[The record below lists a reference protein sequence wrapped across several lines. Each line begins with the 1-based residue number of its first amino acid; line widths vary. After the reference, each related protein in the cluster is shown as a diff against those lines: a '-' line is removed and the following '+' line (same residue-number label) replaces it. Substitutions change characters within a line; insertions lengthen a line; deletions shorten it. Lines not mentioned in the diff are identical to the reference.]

1 MPLVNRKDKKS
12 VEQYNKDYEMMRKQ
26 IWSKNGKLEYM
37 PDEPKEKKKGIGIIP
52 AAWKVLFGEDADT
65 AQVER
70 VASGVGG
77 GVVNAG
83 RMVGQAVKKVG
94 VIGAPAEYLDQAIDP
109 YVQAY
114 QDMVAMPVQKGMDKS
129 SALIKQLLE
138 SGK

>member
-1 MPLVNRKDKKS
+1 
-12 VEQYNKDYEMMRKQ
+12 MMRKQ

-83 RMVGQAVKKVG
+83 RMVGQAVKKGG
-94 VIGAPAEYLDQAIDP
+94 VVGAPFEYLDQAIDP

-114 QDMVAMPVQKGMDKS
+114 QDIFAMPVQKGMDKS
-129 SALIKQLLE
+129 SVLIKQLLE
-138 SGK
+138 KGK